1 MRRRLEAID
10 LIVAVGVFATLIGGG
25 LLFMAADGTLAA
37 AMPQLFAGNATGNVM
52 EATQFIQPALGQA
65 LVDNFVL
72 ERTGPREIASAASR
86 LNQAAS
92 ELRALEGNP
101 FMERAL
107 REFGTAEADHKARV
121 QFVLGREIANF
132 TSRGIRSGALSATD
146 PSGEYNRR
154 MIEIAQAT
162 GKKMEKSFGS
172 TREANLRLAL
182 MEASQW
188 QARLMERAQQRFGS
202 AMIQVAQ
209 LQDRYSET
217 SAGLQQQL
225 AAVMTA
231 DVKTDLLIDRLS
243 QLAAA
248 EPLGGKQSS
257 LYIGPRSWPE
267 IPVSFL
273 LAMSATLV
281 GIFCIGLLTPGRPEL
296 EQVEIVR
303 PTAREKEFRKTA

>member
-1 MRRRLEAID
+1 MKRRFEPID
-10 LIVAVGVFATLIGGG
+10 LMVAVGVFATLIGSG
-25 LLFMAADGTLAA
+25 LVFMAANGTLTAA
-37 AMPQLFAGNATGNVM
+37 ASQAGNITSRDMTAAM
-52 EATQFIQPALGQA
+52 QFIQPALGHA

-72 ERTGPREIASAASR
+72 DRTGPSEIASAAAR
-86 LNQAAS
+86 LNQATM
-92 ELRALEGNP
+92 EFRALEGNP

-121 QFVLGREIANF
+121 QFVLGQQIANF
-132 TSRGIRSGALSATD
+132 TSRGIRNGALSAAD
-146 PSGEYNRR
+146 PSGEHNRR

-162 GKKMEKSFGS
+162 GRKMENSFGS
-172 TREANLRLAL
+172 TREANLRSAL

-188 QARLMERAQQRFGS
+188 QTRLMDRAQQRFGN
-202 AMIQVAQ
+202 AMVLVAQ
-209 LQDRYSET
+209 LQDRYAET

-225 AAVMTA
+225 GAVVTA

-243 QLAAA
+243 QVAAA
-248 EPLGGKQSS
+248 EPVGGNQVS

-273 LAMSATLV
+273 LVMSATLI
-281 GIFCIGLLTPGRPEL
+281 GIVCVGLLIPGRPET
-296 EQVEIVR
+296 EQVEIAR